1 MVHASDSH
9 RPRAR
14 SPSRAAQRAAAPPN
28 PCAAAA
34 PRIGGA
40 SRSAPATGAGTVAK
54 AASSHIVADDNGCCV
69 FVEVRSRTGEDKGH
83 PLESITPQKRAHV
96 IRAARLYLEAES
108 PSAAAYRFD
117 VVAVT
122 FWPDDCPPSLLHIP
136 HAFETS

>member
-1 MVHASDSH
+1 MVHAPDSR
-9 RPRAR
+9 RPRASR
-14 SPSRAAQRAAAPPN
+14 LEGRPASGRAAETLAAVHLESLGLQIRARN
-28 PCAAAA
+28 W
-34 PRIGGA
+34 RRDGREGGELD
-40 SRSAPATGAGTVAK
+40 
-54 AASSHIVADDNGCCV
+54 IVADDNGCCV

-122 FWPDDCPPSLLHIP
+122 FWPPPRPPDLLHIP
-136 HAFETS
+136 QAFETS